1 MAFLSFRRN
10 ATVSGI
16 GGWLAVLMFSLC
28 AGLLLR
34 IISFV
39 ADVSSYD
46 DAWAEAPHARL
57 EIAVIAGATILQMG
71 VNLWAI
77 SALLQKKRSFRTAFL
92 VFWIVSILEPLSALV
107 LGFDMHAIVRAL
119 IAGLALGLWFLYVC
133 FSIRVRN
140 TLVN

>member
-1 MAFLSFRRN
+1 MAFLSFRRDT
-10 ATVSGI
+10 TVSGI

-34 IISFV
+34 IISVV

-46 DAWAEAPHARL
+46 EAWAAAPDERSI
-57 EIAVIAGATILQMG
+57 IALIAGATILQMA

-77 SALLQKKRSFRTAFL
+77 SALLQHKRSFRTAFL
-92 VFWIVSILEPLSALV
+92 AFWIVSVLEPLSALV
-107 LGFDMHAIVRAL
+107 LGFDMHEIVRAL
-119 IAGLALGLWFLYVC
+119 IAGLSLGLWFLYVC
-133 FSIRVRN
+133 FSVRVRN

>member
-1 MAFLSFRRN
+1 MAFLSFRRDT
-10 ATVSGI
+10 TVSGI

-34 IISFV
+34 VISFA

-46 DAWAEAPHARL
+46 DAWAEAPDARL
-57 EIAVIAGATILQMG
+57 EIAVIAGATVLPMA

-77 SALLQKKRSFRTAFL
+77 STLVQKKRSFRTAFL

-107 LGFDMHAIVRAL
+107 LGFDMHEIVRAL
-119 IAGLALGLWFLYVC
+119 IAGLALGLWFLYLC
-133 FSIRVRN
+133 FSARVRN